1 MEKTHDKITLIPLG
15 GITEIGK
22 NMLAIEFGNDII
34 VIDCG
39 VKFPEEDQPGID
51 LVIPDTTY
59 LIKNKEKLRGILLTH
74 GHEDHIGALPFVL
87 KDLPVPVYGTKLTL
101 GLVEA
106 KLEEHNMVKQ
116 ADFRKINTDQ
126 KLKLGAFQ
134 IEFFRINHSIP
145 DGVGMAIHTPVGTIV
160 HSGDFKLDQTPVDGK
175 LVEFDKIAK
184 YGANG
189 VLVFICDS
197 TNVVR
202 QEMTPSERVVGET
215 FDMIFGRAAQRIIV
229 ATFASHVHR
238 LQQVINSA
246 GKFDRKVAVAG
257 RSMINVVDVATR
269 LGYLHVPK
277 NTLIEIEEID
287 KLPRQKV
294 VILAT
299 GSQGEPMAALTR
311 MATHNHRQI
320 GIMEGDTVIV
330 SATPIPGNEQ
340 LVGRTI
346 NNLFKIG
353 ADVYYK
359 EIATV
364 HVSGHA
370 GQEEIKLMLN
380 MLKPKYIIPFHGEYS
395 HMAIFSEMAV
405 KMGYPRDHVIKAN
418 IGDRIELSPKE
429 AKINGRV
436 SAGSVFIDGLG
447 IGDVGNIVLRDRH
460 LLAGEGIVIAVV
472 TIDKESGMILAGP
485 DLISR
490 GFVFV
495 RESGE
500 LLAEAKEKTL
510 QALEKCQAQ
519 QVTEWSIIKST
530 IREVLAEF
538 IYEKT
543 KRRPMILPIIMEL

>member
-1 MEKTHDKITLIPLG
+1 MEKILDKVTLIPLG
-15 GITEIGK
+15 GVTEIGK
-22 NMLAIEFGNDII
+22 NMLVIEFGNDII

-51 LVIPDTTY
+51 LVIPDTSY
-59 LIKNKEKLRGILLTH
+59 LIKNREKIRGILLTH

-87 KDLPVPVYGTKLTL
+87 KDLPVPVYGTRLTL

-116 ADFRKINTDQ
+116 VDFRQINTDQ
-126 KLKLGAFQ
+126 QLKLGVFQ
-134 IEFFRINHSIP
+134 VEFFRINHSIP

-160 HSGDFKLDQTPVDGK
+160 HSGDFKLDQTPVDGR
-175 LVEFDKIAK
+175 LLEFDKIAR
-184 YGANG
+184 YGSNG

-202 QEMTPSERVVGET
+202 EEMTPSEKVVGET
-215 FDMIFGRAAQRIIV
+215 FDMIFSRAAQRIIV

-238 LQQVINSA
+238 VQQVINSA
-246 GKFDRKVAVAG
+246 VRFDRKVAVAG
-257 RSMINVVDVATR
+257 RSMANVVEVATR

-277 NTLIEIEEID
+277 KTFIEIEEID

-320 GIMEGDTVIV
+320 NIMEGDTVII
-330 SATPIPGNEQ
+330 SATPIPGNEL

-359 EIATV
+359 EVATV

-395 HMAIFSEMAV
+395 HMAIFSEMAI
-405 KMGYPRDHVIKAN
+405 KMGYPQENIIKAN
-418 IGDRIELSPKE
+418 IGDRIECGQKE

-436 SAGSVFIDGLG
+436 SSGSVFIDGLG

-472 TIDKESGMILAGP
+472 TIDKETGMILAGP

-495 RESGE
+495 REAGE
-500 LLAEAKEKTL
+500 LLAEAREKTL
-510 QALEKCQAQ
+510 QALAKCQAQ
-519 QVTEWSIIKST
+519 QVTEWAIIKSA